1 MFVTAVIENFNITL
15 VTQTLKRD
23 EKQFE
28 LAGVLVIG
36 VNWKIQFVMLKID
49 ILLIF
54 STSVLVQ
61 YILNLFL
68 QKLSRDSWHDKAF
81 LW

>member
-1 MFVTAVIENFNITL
+1 MENFNITL
-15 VTQTLKRD
+15 VTQTLTAN

-49 ILLIF
+49 FADFQHFSVGAVHITLI
-54 STSVLVQ
+54 SSETVT
-61 YILNLFL
+61 
-68 QKLSRDSWHDKAF
+68 
-81 LW
+81 

>member
-1 MFVTAVIENFNITL
+1 MIKINRSCASPALLVFVTAVIENFNITL

-49 ILLIF
+49 IC
-54 STSVLVQ
+54 
-61 YILNLFL
+61 
-68 QKLSRDSWHDKAF
+68 
-81 LW
+81 